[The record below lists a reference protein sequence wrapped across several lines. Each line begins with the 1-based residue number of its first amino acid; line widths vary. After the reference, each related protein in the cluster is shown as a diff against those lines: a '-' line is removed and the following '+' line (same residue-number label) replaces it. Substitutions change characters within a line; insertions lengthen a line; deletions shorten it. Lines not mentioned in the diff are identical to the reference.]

1 MFIGKL
7 YVDQVNTR
15 FLRSVSYSAITV
27 IPIFTI
33 DINLNFFL
41 NIEKF
46 HNIMIHYQLYCLN
59 NLPLMV
65 PQLIMQVLQIQRIWY
80 RRRIQLVP

>member
-46 HNIMIHYQLYCLN
+46 HNIMIHYQLYNLD